1 MDHLATNTPAPTSTA
16 DPDPD
21 RDLRRIAKRRV
32 DLKMGFYGHLLV
44 YVCVNAGLFALNHLV
59 GGFRW
64 SVFPL
69 LGWGLG
75 LAIHGL
81 VVAVQLMGGSDLRE
95 RMLQQ
100 EIERL
105 KQRR

>member
-1 MDHLATNTPAPTSTA
+1 MDPTSTRTLGTDNDA
-16 DPDPD
+16 
-21 RDLRRIAKRRV
+21 DLRRIAKRRV
-32 DLKMGFYGHLLV
+32 NLKMGFYTHLLV
-44 YVCVNAGLFALNHLV
+44 YVCVNLGLFALDHLL
-59 GGFRW
+59 GGHRW
-64 SVFPL
+64 SVVPL

-75 LAIHGL
+75 LAIHGI

-100 EIERL
+100 EIQRL

>member
-1 MDHLATNTPAPTSTA
+1 MDTFSPSPVPAVTDA
-16 DPDPD
+16 D
-21 RDLRRIAKRRV
+21 RDLRRVARRRV

-44 YVCVNAGLFALNHLV
+44 YVCVNAGLFLLNHFV

-75 LAIHGL
+75 LAIHGI
-81 VVAVQLMGGSDLRE
+81 VVAVQLMGGSELRE
-95 RMLQQ
+95 RMLRQ

>member
-1 MDHLATNTPAPTSTA
+1 MNPTSTRTPSA
-16 DPDPD
+16 DSDA
-21 RDLRRIAKRRV
+21 DLRRIAKRRV
-32 DLKMGFYGHLLV
+32 NLKMGFYTHLLV
-44 YVCVNAGLFALNHLV
+44 YVCVNLGLFALNHFV
-59 GGFRW
+59 GGHRW

-75 LAIHGL
+75 LAIHGI

-95 RMLQQ
+95 RMMEQ
-100 EIERL
+100 EVQRL